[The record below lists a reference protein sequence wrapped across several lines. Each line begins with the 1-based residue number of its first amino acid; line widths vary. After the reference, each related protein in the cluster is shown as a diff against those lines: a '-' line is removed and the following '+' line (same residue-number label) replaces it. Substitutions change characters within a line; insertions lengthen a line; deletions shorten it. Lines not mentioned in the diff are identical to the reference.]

1 MENDI
6 LHYTGWGLLVVGLF
20 FGVILLL
27 ESAKK
32 DNELNDIKASIISSS
47 FIISGSIILAFT

>member
-32 DNELNDIKASIISSS
+32 DNELNEIKASIISSS